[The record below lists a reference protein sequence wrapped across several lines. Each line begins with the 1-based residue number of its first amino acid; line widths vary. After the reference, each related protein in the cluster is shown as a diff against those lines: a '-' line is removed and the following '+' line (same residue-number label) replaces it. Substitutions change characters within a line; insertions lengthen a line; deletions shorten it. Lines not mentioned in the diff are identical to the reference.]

1 MEQFSSSSDPRVKWM
16 KLATCRLNLHFSFLA
31 LASHSTPTPSCPHTV
46 AMMSH
51 AMPCHAIPLHDVH
64 PLSIHRHVI
73 FILRPSTS
81 DGDRQTPT
89 LCRPALY
96 NHCQPVSLIYM
107 VSSLSHPSIHPSII
121 ICLHPLP
128 HHHPSMICY
137 CIVLCHDIPWGQLP
151 LRCWKLQH
159 GTPWWIVWIWKM
171 LVAWLDAGCCFL
183 LLDGVVQR
191 TKQAR
196 ASEQRATLQY
206 STVRTWLVPAWW

>member
-1 MEQFSSSSDPRVKWM
+1 MMFILYQFIVMSFSSFAHPPPM
-16 KLATCRLNLHFSFLA
+16 ATDRR
-31 LASHSTPTPSCPHTV
+31 PHC
-46 AMMSH
+46 A
-51 AMPCHAIPLHDVH
+51 D
-64 PLSIHRHVI
+64 
-73 FILRPSTS
+73 
-81 DGDRQTPT
+81 Q
-89 LCRPALY
+89 
-96 NHCQPVSLIYM
+96 HCTIIANQ
-107 VSSLSHPSIHPSII
+107 SLSSTWYLPCRIHPSII

-171 LVAWLDAGCCFL
+171 QVAWLDAGCCFL